1 MIIDYSFN
9 HFRNDWKPRNRS
21 VIGRVFFIKLF
32 IIFAVLDKLVISMC
46 VEKLLQ
52 SGESSETFYS
62 EWGRDNYFKVEQS
75 FFQIRAVLLKWGK
88 SYL

>member
-1 MIIDYSFN
+1 
-9 HFRNDWKPRNRS
+9 
-21 VIGRVFFIKLF
+21 
-32 IIFAVLDKLVISMC
+32 MC